1 MRLPIYICI
10 FASTSVISGFSMDF
24 IHPGALSSK
33 AELDFVRSKIQSGE
47 NPWKSEFDR
56 MIRSDAATRTPHG
69 LTYINSM
76 SNDSVLSRDDAIAAY
91 TDALLWYFTGNE
103 SYARRSTDI
112 LDAWADLKGFTAGSD
127 QDSLQA
133 GWIGS
138 IFAQAAE
145 IMRLYPGWKTE
156 EISKLQ
162 KMFQLAFYPK
172 LNTASSWNGNVDLT
186 QIDGMMSIAVFND
199 DDVEFNKGLERLKRR
214 TPAYFYLRSDG
225 VSPHLLDSDPSELQK
240 FWSYPTKWVDG
251 LTQETCRDNGHH
263 AQFAIGSA
271 LHAAEVAWHQGVDIY
286 SENQKRYTASMELL
300 ASQLLSGSME
310 GVSLNSVPTRDR
322 YDTWEIGYNHYH
334 TRMGI
339 NLPKT
344 KQLILEQ
351 IRPRASRA
359 DWNLDYET
367 LTHADLP
374 STQKIGSKLLDL

>member
-1 MRLPIYICI
+1 
-10 FASTSVISGFSMDF
+10 MDF

-33 AELDFVRSKIQSGE
+33 AELDFVRGKIQSGE

-103 SYARRSTDI
+103 SYARRSIDI
-112 LDAWADLKGFTAGSD
+112 LDAWADLKGFNAGSD

-214 TPAYFYLRSDG
+214 TPAYFYLTSDG
-225 VSPHLLDSDPSELQK
+225 TTPHPIEGDRGDWQK
-240 FWSYPTKWVDG
+240 FWSHPSKWVDG

-310 GVSLNSVPTRDR
+310 GVSLNNVPTRDR

>member
-1 MRLPIYICI
+1 MRLPVYICI
-10 FASTSVISGFSMDF
+10 VVATFMISVFPMDF

-33 AELDFVRSKIQSGE
+33 SELDFVKGKIQSGE

-56 MIRSDAATRTPHG
+56 MVTSDAATRTPHA
-69 LTYINSM
+69 LTYINSK

-103 SYARRSTDI
+103 SYARRSIDI
-112 LDAWADLKGFTAGSD
+112 LNAWAELKGFTSGSD
-127 QDSLQA
+127 QDRLQA

-138 IFAQAAE
+138 TFAQAAE
-145 IMRLYPGWKTE
+145 IMRLYPGWSAKQVSE
-156 EISKLQ
+156 LQ
-162 KMFQLAFYPK
+162 KMFHLAFYPK

-186 QIDGMMSIAVFND
+186 QIDAMMSIAVFND
-199 DDVEFNKGLERLKRR
+199 DEVEFDKGLERLKRR
-214 TPAYFYLRSDG
+214 TPAYFYLTSDG
-225 VSPHLLDSDPSELQK
+225 TTPHPIEGDQGDLEK
-240 FWSYPTKWVDG
+240 FWSHPAKWVDG

-263 AQFAIGSA
+263 AQFGIGSA

-286 SENQKRYTASMELL
+286 SENKNRYTASMEML
-300 ASQLLSGSME
+300 ASQFLSGSME
-310 GVSLNSVPTRDR
+310 GVSLNDVPTQDR

-334 TRMGI
+334 NRMGI

-359 DWNLDYET
+359 VWNLDYET
-367 LTHADLP
+367 LTHGDLP
-374 STQKIGSKLLDL
+374 NPGASPSL